1 MINDQEY
8 ITTELKKTLEK
19 MIILSTPRLNNL
31 IAIIIG
37 LIGNIVS
44 DVLKILEY
52 LLMVKV
58 R

>member
-58 R
+58 K

>member
-37 LIGNIVS
+37 IIAS
-44 DVLKILEY
+44 Y
-52 LLMVKV
+52 
-58 R
+58 

>member
-19 MIILSTPRLNNL
+19 MIILPTPRLNNL

-58 R
+58 K